1 MFRQVQRQP
10 GLGHLEVRWGVLLEV
25 VFLIDDEAE
34 EAVEGHRRL
43 RLPAGD
49 SKRLLTL

>member
-34 EAVEGHRRL
+34 EAEEAVEGHRQL
-43 RLPAGD
+43 RSPGA
-49 SKRLLTL
+49 SE